1 MVLFI
6 VLFSVLLA
14 PFQCNLHPN
23 GSYTVKRY
31 PTVFC
36 DGTGQ
41 HAEMFWLG
49 GFACLMPISFLV
61 VCSYVVL
68 VEMPKRV
75 AKSDAAF
82 LAAISFLT
90 KRFRPGMEM
99 SSVWLL
105 VRNAAVVATPLLYT
119 TAAQLLMMSI
129 SALFEGLGE
138 RAAEIRI
145 RRTARRDPHPEPH
158 PGGSLQALAL
168 YVT

>member
-14 PFQCNLHPN
+14 PFQCNIHPN

-36 DGTGQ
+36 DGTGE
-41 HAEMFWLG
+41 HSEMFWLG
-49 GFACLMPISFLV
+49 GFACLMPISFLA

-68 VEMPKRV
+68 VAMPKRV
-75 AKSDAAF
+75 AKSDARF

-99 SSVWLL
+99 SSVWVL
-105 VRNAAVVATPLLYT
+105 VRNAAVVTTPLLYT
-119 TAAQLLMMSI
+119 TAAQLLMMSVI
-129 SALFEGLGE
+129 
-138 RAAEIRI
+138 
-145 RRTARRDPHPEPH
+145 
-158 PGGSLQALAL
+158 LAVNL
-168 YVT
+168 TLVASFKPWRFM